1 MVRTTQSATMAIH
14 TPTTPS
20 PSLTPSSQLPTR
32 RTAAMDT
39 MEMTMGT
46 FTSPAA
52 RSALGSVKERGH
64 RAIAQPL
71 WMRMSRKAY
80 CLAASDRL

>member
-1 MVRTTQSATMAIH
+1 MLLPELWRTRSRKQMVRTTQSATMAIH

-46 FTSPAA
+46 FTSPGGPQ
-52 RSALGSVKERGH
+52 RVGK
-64 RAIAQPL
+64 
-71 WMRMSRKAY
+71 RKGEGP
-80 CLAASDRL
+80 